1 MLIRSYTY
9 ADFKQLI
16 SLSTTEQLF
25 HYEDA
30 SVFMVWARTISPTS
44 YVIAFRSPTK
54 PATFAT
60 DFAGSTPLVEPIE
73 VS

>member
-1 MLIRSYTY
+1 MHIRSFTY

-16 SLSTTEQLF
+16 ALSTTEQLF

-30 SVFMVWARTISPTS
+30 AVFMVWARTISPTS
-44 YVIAFRSPTK
+44 YVISFRSDAK
-54 PATFAT
+54 PSTFAT
-60 DFAGSTPLVEPIE
+60 DYAGSTVLVQPIE